1 MKYECIRILKYII
14 YVALCLYNYYYFS
27 LLLVNVIY
35 ECFTNVDQYIADY
48 HIHPGGAAIMFTAA
62 LGGPLFSLIM
72 TSISIRWYKNYGRPT
87 HKRFIISQLIIFV
100 GLKIYEI
107 VQYT

>member
-27 LLLVNVIY
+27 LLLVNVLY
-35 ECFTNVDQYIADY
+35 EWFTDVDQYIADY
-48 HIHPGGAAIMFTAA
+48 HIHPGVVAIMFTAA

-72 TSISIRWYKNYGRPT
+72 TSISIRWYKNYGRVT
-87 HKRFIISQLIIFV
+87 HKRFIISQFIIFIC
-100 GLKIYEI
+100 LKIYELF
-107 VQYT
+107 QYT

>member
-1 MKYECIRILKYII
+1 
-14 YVALCLYNYYYFS
+14 
-27 LLLVNVIY
+27 
-35 ECFTNVDQYIADY
+35 
-48 HIHPGGAAIMFTAA
+48 MFTAA